1 MTVSLISAMSKNRVI
16 GKGGTL
22 PWDVPE
28 DMKFF
33 MRTTLGHA
41 VIMGRKTYDSMGKPL
56 PRRRNIVVTRS
67 SEFHAEGTEVARTV
81 EEAIALARST
91 DAEPFVIGGAEIY
104 KAALPLAQRMYITYI
119 PIVIEGGDTFFPE
132 FTVAAQGEAAATAAA
147 ASPWREVL
155 RRKGETEGVEF
166 VTYER

>member
-1 MTVSLISAMSKNRVI
+1 MTVSLIAAMSRNRVI

-22 PWDVPE
+22 PWNVPE

-67 SEFHAEGTEVARTV
+67 PDFRAEGTEVARTV
-81 EEAIALARST
+81 EEAIALAKTT
-91 DAEPFVIGGAEIY
+91 DPEPFVIGGAEIY
-104 KAALPLAQRMYITYI
+104 RAALPHAQRMYITYI
-119 PIVIEGGDTFFPE
+119 PMVVEGGDTFFPE
-132 FTVAAQGEAAATAAA
+132 LPAE
-147 ASPWREVL
+147 WREVA
-155 RRKGETEGVEF
+155 RRVGETEGVEF

>member
-1 MTVSLISAMSKNRVI
+1 MTVSLISAMAKDRVI

-22 PWDVPE
+22 PWNVPE

-33 MRTTLGHA
+33 MRSTLNHA

-56 PRRRNIVVTRS
+56 PRRRNIVVTRRAD
-67 SEFHAEGTEVARTV
+67 FHAEGTEVAKTV
-81 EEAIALARST
+81 EEAIALAKTS
-91 DAEPFVIGGAEIY
+91 DPDPFVIGGSEIY
-104 KAALPLAQRMYITYI
+104 ALAMPLAQRMYITYI
-119 PIVIEGGDTFFPE
+119 PMTVDGGDTFFPD
-132 FTVAAQGEAAATAAA
+132 FKVGADA
-147 ASPWREVL
+147 WREVE

>member
-56 PRRRNIVVTRS
+56 LRRRNIVVTRS
-67 SEFHAEGTEVARTV
+67 PDFKAEGTEIARTV
-81 EEAIALARST
+81 EEAIALANST

-119 PIVIEGGDTFFPE
+119 PTVIDAGDTFFPE
-132 FTVAAQGEAAATAAA
+132 FAVGAGA
-147 ASPWREVL
+147 WREVA
-155 RRKGETEGVEF
+155 RRRGETEGVEF

>member
-1 MTVSLISAMSKNRVI
+1 MTVSLISAMAKDRVI
-16 GKGGTL
+16 GKGGGL
-22 PWDVPE
+22 PWNVPE

-67 SEFHAEGTEVARTV
+67 PDFRAEGTETARTV
-81 EEAIALARST
+81 AEAIALARTT
-91 DAEPFVIGGAEIY
+91 DPEPFVIGGAEIY
-104 KAALPLAQRMYITYI
+104 RAALPLAQRVYLTYI
-119 PIVIEGGDTFFPE
+119 ALAVDGGDTFFPDLPL
-132 FTVAAQGEAAATAAA
+132 ATPANP
-147 ASPWREVL
+147 SGWREVA
-155 RRKGETEGVEF
+155 RRRGETEGVEF

>member
-33 MRTTLGHA
+33 MRQTLGHA

-67 SEFHAEGTEVARTV
+67 ADFHAEGTEVARTV
-81 EEAIALARST
+81 EGAIALAKTT
-91 DAEPFVIGGAEIY
+91 DQAPFIIGGAEIY
-104 KAALPLAQRMYITYI
+104 AVALPLAQRLYITYI
-119 PIVIEGGDTFFPE
+119 PLVVEGGDTFFPDFAIVTE
-132 FTVAAQGEAAATAAA
+132 GAPADRAAQPSA
-147 ASPWREVL
+147 WREVA
-155 RRKGETEGVEF
+155 RRRGETEGVEF

>member
-1 MTVSLISAMSKNRVI
+1 MTVSLISAMSRNRVI

-67 SEFHAEGTEVARTV
+67 PDFHAEGTEVARTV
-81 EEAIALARST
+81 EEAIALAKTT
-91 DAEPFVIGGAEIY
+91 DPEPFVIGGSEIY
-104 KAALPLAQRMYITYI
+104 RAALPLAQRMYITYI
-119 PIVIEGGDTFFPE
+119 PIVIEAGDTFFPE
-132 FTVAAQGEAAATAAA
+132 FEAGPDA
-147 ASPWREVL
+147 WREVA
-155 RRKGETEGVEF
+155 RRRGETEGVEF

>member
-1 MTVSLISAMSKNRVI
+1 MTVSLISAMAKDRVI
-16 GKGGTL
+16 GKRGTL
-22 PWDVPE
+22 PWNVPE

-56 PRRRNIVVTRS
+56 PRRRNIVVTRRPD
-67 SEFHAEGTEVARTV
+67 FRAEGTEAVRTV
-81 EEAIALARST
+81 EDAIALALTT
-91 DAEPFVIGGAEIY
+91 DPDPFVIGGADIY
-104 KAALPLAQRMYITYI
+104 RAALPLAQRMYITYI
-119 PIVIEGGDTFFPE
+119 PLAVEGGDTFFPE
-132 FTVAAQGEAAATAAA
+132 FSVSAGPGAGSADGA
-147 ASPWREVL
+147 WREVA

>member
-1 MTVSLISAMSKNRVI
+1 MTVSLISAMSLNRVI

-41 VIMGRKTYDSMGKPL
+41 VVMGRKTYDSMGKPL

-67 SEFHAEGTEVARTV
+67 PDFHAEGTEVARSV
-81 EEAIALARST
+81 EAALALAAAT
-91 DAEPFVIGGAEIY
+91 DPDPFVIGGADIY
-104 KAALPLAQRMYITYI
+104 RAALPLAQRVYLTYI
-119 PIVIEGGDTFFPE
+119 PIVVEGGEAFFPE
-132 FTVAAQGEAAATAAA
+132 LPPNE
-147 ASPWREVL
+147 WREVT
-155 RRKGETEGVEF
+155 RRAGETEGVEF